1 MVSRTWQKVWEA
13 TREGVGSSSRE
24 MNVAPSTFPSGN
36 SIVYSMQAV
45 QESTLLT
52 AMPLQ
57 WRSHISPSMPPTA
70 TKQNAITNYSRNSAK
85 SPDDQTYIQSICN
98 RHIGIS
104 RTNYV
109 FFRNRQTLIALKFL
123 ITFVPTSRIT
133 VEVPLSPGLL
143 STYFLDTG
151 HWWWA
156 SMACFCLQNCI
167 RGRGMTYSPVV
178 FVRHVVS
185 ISVVAEMVEWIH
197 AVAFHC

>member
-1 MVSRTWQKVWEA
+1 MS
-13 TREGVGSSSRE
+13 
-24 MNVAPSTFPSGN
+24 VAPSTFPSGN
-36 SIVYSMQAV
+36 SIVYSMQPV

-85 SPDDQTYIQSICN
+85 SPDDQTNIHTSICD
-98 RHIGIS
+98 RHMGIS

-109 FFRNRQTLIALKFL
+109 VFRNRQTLIALKFL

-143 STYFLDTG
+143 STYFLDTWPLVMSFNG
-151 HWWWA
+151 VFLFA
-156 SMACFCLQNCI
+156 KL
-167 RGRGMTYSPVV
+167 YS
-178 FVRHVVS
+178 R
-185 ISVVAEMVEWIH
+185 
-197 AVAFHC
+197 